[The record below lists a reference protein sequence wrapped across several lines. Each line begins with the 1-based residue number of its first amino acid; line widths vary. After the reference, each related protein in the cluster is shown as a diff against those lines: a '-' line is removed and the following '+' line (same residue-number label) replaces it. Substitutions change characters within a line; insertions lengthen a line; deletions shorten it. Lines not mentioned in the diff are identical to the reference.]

1 MDAVE
6 FITEAQT
13 RWLKN
18 KSPLIIILTLTIMRK
33 DEALLSLLYKAD
45 NEDLRVLADIITTD
59 KKGGHRFNELLT
71 MKDNYATYY
80 PHNMRALVSDIVDE
94 LQCYGANTV
103 MTLLRGGNG
112 VCYHTILRDVAKKLK
127 VSFNKNTSD
136 ENIERYI
143 LQKMFDDL
151 VEKLSVEE
159 LYTLAE
165 DMKVRLAAGLTKQ
178 AIIAILQAAIRRGGF
193 QSYIFIVVAANAIA
207 RALLGRGLSLAA
219 NAMLMRLTS
228 LFAGP
233 IGIALNILW
242 ATIDIAG
249 PAYRVTIPAVVQIAY
264 IRNKVQHPEWNES
277 LLE

>member
-1 MDAVE
+1 
-6 FITEAQT
+6 
-13 RWLKN
+13 
-18 KSPLIIILTLTIMRK
+18 MRK
-33 DEALLSLLYKAD
+33 DEALLSLLQKAD

-112 VCYHTILRDVAKKLK
+112 VCYHIILRDVAKKLK
-127 VSFNKNTSD
+127 VNFNKNTSD

-143 LQKMFDDL
+143 LQKIFDDL
-151 VEKLSVEE
+151 VEKLSTEE

-165 DMKVRLAAGLTKQ
+165 SMKVRLAAGLTKQ

>member
-1 MDAVE
+1 
-6 FITEAQT
+6 
-13 RWLKN
+13 
-18 KSPLIIILTLTIMRK
+18 MRK
-33 DEALLSLLYKAD
+33 DEALLSLLQKAD

-94 LQCYGANTV
+94 LQCYGANT
-103 MTLLRGGNG
+103 MITLLRGGNG

-228 LFAGP
+228 FFAGP

-242 ATIDIAG
+242 TAIDIAG

-264 IRNKVQHPEWNES
+264 IRNKAQHPEWNES

>member
-1 MDAVE
+1 M
-6 FITEAQT
+6 I
-13 RWLKN
+13 
-18 KSPLIIILTLTIMRK
+18 K
-33 DEALLSLLYKAD
+33 DEALLSLLQKAD
-45 NEDLRVLADIITTD
+45 NEDLKVLADIITTN
-59 KKGGHRFNELLT
+59 KKGGHRPNELLT
-71 MKDNYATYY
+71 MRDKYATYY
-80 PHNMRALVSDIVDE
+80 PHNMCALVPDIVDE

-112 VCYHTILRDVAKKLK
+112 VGYHTILRDVAKKLK

-136 ENIERYI
+136 ENKERYI

-151 VEKLSVEE
+151 VEKLSEAE
-159 LYTLAE
+159 LRTLAE
-165 DMKVRLAAGLTKQ
+165 SMRVRLAAGLTKQ

-228 LFAGP
+228 MFVGP

-242 ATIDIAG
+242 TAIDIAG

>member
-1 MDAVE
+1 MDVVE
-6 FITEAQT
+6 FIAETQLDNLKT
-13 RWLKN
+13 RVT
-18 KSPLIIILTLTIMRK
+18 LTFIFTIMRK
-33 DEALLSLLYKAD
+33 DETLLSLLQKAD
-45 NEDLRVLADIITTD
+45 NEDLRVLADIITTN
-59 KKGGHRFNELLT
+59 KKGGYRPNELLT
-71 MKDNYATYY
+71 TRDKYATYY
-80 PHNMRALVSDIVDE
+80 PHNMRALVPDIVDE

-207 RALLGRGLSLAA
+207 RALLGRGLSLVA

-228 LFAGP
+228 MFVGP
-233 IGIALNILW
+233 VGIALNILW
-242 ATIDIAG
+242 AAVDIAG

-264 IRNKVQHPEWNES
+264 IRNKVQHPEWKES

>member
-1 MDAVE
+1 
-6 FITEAQT
+6 
-13 RWLKN
+13 
-18 KSPLIIILTLTIMRK
+18 MRR
-33 DEALLSLLYKAD
+33 EQELLSLLQRAD
-45 NEDLRVLADIITTD
+45 NEDLRVLADIITTN
-59 KKGGHRFNELLT
+59 KKGGHRPNELLT
-71 MKDNYATYY
+71 MRDKYATCY
-80 PHNMRALVSDIVDE
+80 PHNMRALVPDIVDE

-151 VEKLSVEE
+151 VEKLSEAE
-159 LYTLAE
+159 LRTLAE
-165 DMKVRLAAGLTKQ
+165 SMNIRLVAGLTKQ

-228 LFAGP
+228 MFVSP

-242 ATIDIAG
+242 TVIDIAG

-264 IRNKVQHPEWNES
+264 IRNKVQHPEWNEA

>member
-1 MDAVE
+1 MDVVE
-6 FITEAQT
+6 FIAETQLDNLKT
-13 RWLKN
+13 RVT
-18 KSPLIIILTLTIMRK
+18 LTFIFTIMRK
-33 DEALLSLLYKAD
+33 DEALLSLLQKAD

-151 VEKLSVEE
+151 VEKLSAEE

-165 DMKVRLAAGLTKQ
+165 SMKVRLAAGLTKQ